1 MLSFLLQFLFTTLAF
16 AAPLAD
22 ETVSANWNT
31 ATNYGAGGGVVGFIV
46 LVLDIIVWSES
57 FILVMFAV
65 TDTRTVEVLK
75 SNRPPMDKL
84 RWCVLVFIFP
94 FIGVLIYWLF
104 SNRKAHNTYEP
115 IS

>member
-1 MLSFLLQFLFTTLAF
+1 MVPAAVSLVSSSWSWTLSSG
-16 AAPLAD
+16 
-22 ETVSANWNT
+22 VS
-31 ATNYGAGGGVVGFIV
+31 
-46 LVLDIIVWSES
+46 LC
-57 FILVMFAV
+57 ILVILAV

-84 RWCVLVFIFP
+84 LWCVLVFIFP